1 LIEALFQALL
11 SVISSCSTSSEI
23 AHSQL
28 QYAPLAG

>member
-1 LIEALFQALL
+1 LIEALIQALL
-11 SVISSCSTSSEI
+11 SVITSCSTSSEV